1 MFGREPQPLMERK
14 QLKIQLSKPNEYW
27 DVIRRSRLLFQ
38 QVATANAQHK
48 NSLAK
53 LRFDTNRSDPQYEI
67 GDLVLIKVL
76 DKSSKLEEQF
86 EGPYRITEQKGP
98 ATFVVK
104 LEDPEEDD
112 NPNFTKQV

>member
-1 MFGREPQPLMERK
+1 MERK

-38 QVATANAQHK
+38 QVATNAQHQ

-53 LRFDTNRSDPQYEI
+53 LRFDTNRPDPQYEI

-76 DKSSKLEEQF
+76 DKSSKL
-86 EGPYRITEQKGP
+86 
-98 ATFVVK
+98 
-104 LEDPEEDD
+104 
-112 NPNFTKQV
+112 